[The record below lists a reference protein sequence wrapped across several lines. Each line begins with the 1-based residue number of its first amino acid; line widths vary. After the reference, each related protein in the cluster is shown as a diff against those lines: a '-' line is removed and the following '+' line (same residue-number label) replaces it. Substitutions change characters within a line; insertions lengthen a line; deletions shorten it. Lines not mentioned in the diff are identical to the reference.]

1 MDTKNKQT
9 TETIVITLCLINPRN
24 TETNL
29 L

>member
-9 TETIVITLCLINPRN
+9 TETIVITLYLINPRN